1 MLVALTTTGCGGE
14 PQDEFCERASEESA
28 GLTKTLE
35 TGGKTTGLLDA
46 LPTLR
51 SLEEAAPPDI
61 REDWTTL
68 VDAIEGLDQA
78 VDDAGLEP
86 ADIDGTLPAD
96 LSDKDRKALEEA
108 SVELASPEVR
118 DAAER
123 VSQHAKDVCQIPLF

>member
-1 MLVALTTTGCGGE
+1 MLVALTLAGCGGE

-28 GLTKTLE
+28 GLTKTLD

-51 SLEEAAPPDI
+51 SLEDAAPPDI

-68 VDAIEGLDQA
+68 VDAIEGLDKA

-86 ADIDGTLPAD
+86 ADVDGKLPAD
-96 LSDKDRKALEEA
+96 LSDEDRQALEQA

-118 DAAER
+118 DAAEN